1 MLLLRRFKKKRIK
14 MNQSDF
20 KSAKKVYFI
29 GIGGI
34 GMSAVARMFLLEGK
48 EVAGSDISGGE
59 VTEELA
65 KLGAN
70 IRIGQPSNELPKDI
84 DLVIYTVAIPEDHLE
99 LVAARA
105 KKIPI
110 LSYPE
115 SLAIIS
121 EDKFTIAV
129 AGTHGKT
136 TTTAMIAKVL
146 IDAGLDPTVI
156 VGSMLRDPKNG
167 AKSNFVAGKSKY
179 FVVEACEYKRSFLN
193 LRPNIAIV
201 TNIDDDH
208 LDYYGDMA
216 GIQQG
221 FADFVSLIKKNGML
235 VTDVEQE
242 NIMPVLDAAQDFFN
256 QKNITVLDYTSAE
269 SVMLKV
275 PGEHNVS
282 NAKAALVVA
291 GTLGISTE
299 KATASLADFAG
310 TWRRFEEKGKTAQG
324 SLVYDDYGHHPSEI
338 RATLLGAREKF
349 PTQKITVVY
358 QPHLYSRTK
367 EHFGEFGPALGIAD
381 QIILLPIYAA
391 REPAD
396 FTISSEI
403 LAEHIKKTVPEKAE
417 SVHFLE
423 NFDAAAEF
431 ISKNCGKN
439 DVIFTMG
446 AGDITDLSEKIV
458 QN

>member
-1 MLLLRRFKKKRIK
+1 MIRDQFLK
-14 MNQSDF
+14 
-20 KSAKKVYFI
+20 AKKIHFI

-48 EVAGSDISGGE
+48 EVHGSDLSGSDII
-59 VTEELA
+59 EELI

-70 IRIGQPSNELPKDI
+70 VRIGQSDNELPAGV
-84 DLVIYTVAIPEDHLE
+84 DLVIYTVAIPENHPE
-99 LVAARA
+99 LVAARNQ
-105 KKIPI
+105 KIST

-136 TTTAMIAKVL
+136 TTTAMIAKIL

-193 LRPNIAIV
+193 LRPNIAVV

-221 FADFVSLIKKNGML
+221 FADFVGLIKKNGML
-235 VTDVEQE
+235 VTNIEQE
-242 NIMPVLDAAQDFFN
+242 NIVPVLDAAQDFFN

-269 SVMLKV
+269 SVKLKV
-275 PGEHNVS
+275 PGEHNIL

-291 GTLGISTE
+291 GALGIPTE
-299 KATASLADFAG
+299 KAVAALSDFVG
-310 TWRRFEEKGKTAQG
+310 TWRRFEEKGKTANG
-324 SLVYDDYGHHPSEI
+324 AIVYDDYGHHPSEI

-349 PTQKITVVY
+349 PKQKITVVF

-381 QIILLPIYAA
+381 QIIIVPIYAA

-396 FTISSEI
+396 LTISSEI
-403 LAEHIKKTVPEKAE
+403 LVEHIKKTMSEKADA
-417 SVHFLE
+417 VYFLE
-423 NFDAAAEF
+423 NFDTVAEF
-431 ISKNCGKN
+431 ISKNCGEN

-446 AGDITDLSEKIV
+446 AGDITNLSEKIV